1 MYVLESD
8 NIADCYLCRFV
19 RKAKE
24 RIENGIENIFS
35 RCIMEEQGSQ
45 KIKKYA
51 DIPFLSLSSLR
62 VDTLNMSSLK

>member
-8 NIADCYLCRFV
+8 NIADCYLYGFV

-24 RIENGIENIFS
+24 RIENGIENISS
-35 RCIMEEQGSQ
+35 RCIMEEQVSQ

-51 DIPFLSLSSLR
+51 DIYVLSI
-62 VDTLNMSSLK
+62 V

>member
-8 NIADCYLCRFV
+8 NIADCYLYRFV

-51 DIPFLSLSSLR
+51 VSLSLPYLR
-62 VDTLNMSSLK
+62 YVSTV

>member
-8 NIADCYLCRFV
+8 NIADCYLNRFV

-24 RIENGIENIFS
+24 RIENVIENIFS

-51 DIPFLSLSSLR
+51 DIYVLSI
-62 VDTLNMSSLK
+62 V

>member
-8 NIADCYLCRFV
+8 NIADCYLYRFV

-51 DIPFLSLSSLR
+51 VSLSFPYLR
-62 VDTLNMSSLK
+62 YVSTL